1 MYRMNN
7 IRLRRYIYSRLN
19 SSYKYSSNS
28 SNNSNNSNNN
38 NNNNTYRKTDVIG
51 IIFFGS
57 ICLGAASLG
66 VWQTQRYTWKT
77 KLIEEQKRK

>member
-1 MYRMNN
+1 VKDR
-7 IRLRRYIYSRLN
+7 
-19 SSYKYSSNS
+19 KYNKCFSSNS
-28 SNNSNNSNNN
+28 SSSSSSSSN
-38 NNNNTYRKTDVIG
+38 YRKADIAG

-77 KLIEEQKRK
+77 KLIEEQKMRYKFYLLLFLSFLSSYYN